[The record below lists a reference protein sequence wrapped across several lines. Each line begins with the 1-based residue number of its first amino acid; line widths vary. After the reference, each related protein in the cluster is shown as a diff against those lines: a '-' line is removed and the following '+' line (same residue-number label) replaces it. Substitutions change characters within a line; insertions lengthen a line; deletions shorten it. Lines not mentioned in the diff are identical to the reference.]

1 MKDISSLEA
10 AELTD
15 KCQLTLYKANRTD
28 PMMICARIIR
38 PARKGAYI
46 PKYMLGPKF
55 VLSHGL
61 GLGTARW

>member
-28 PMMICARIIR
+28 PMICARIIR
-38 PARKGAYI
+38 PARKSAYI
-46 PKYMLGPKF
+46 PKYMLGPQLI
-55 VLSHGL
+55 LSHGL
-61 GLGTARW
+61 SLGTARW